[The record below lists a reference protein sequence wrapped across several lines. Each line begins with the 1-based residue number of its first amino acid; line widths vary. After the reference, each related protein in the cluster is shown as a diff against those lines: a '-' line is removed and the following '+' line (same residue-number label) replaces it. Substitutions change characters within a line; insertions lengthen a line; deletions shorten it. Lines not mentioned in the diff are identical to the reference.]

1 MRNGAV
7 AGLRFRKADP
17 AFSYGREPFVETS
30 SFAVPDNLAIIRAFR
45 WQRKLEN
52 SRSRGAAPWFFF
64 APELIAES
72 VEEETAALA

>member
-1 MRNGAV
+1 
-7 AGLRFRKADP
+7 
-17 AFSYGREPFVETS
+17 VETS